1 MEFLFSVFTP
11 TYNRANTIGRTY
23 EYLCKQTLRSFEWI
37 IVDDGSTDNTEEIVR
52 KWINTNKISIVYLKQ
67 KNGGKHRAFNRAVQ
81 IAKGEIF
88 ICLDSDDYYI
98 ETALKTIAYY
108 YEQNRKDKLV
118 VGFSCLVSDFKG
130 NLIGTELPSD
140 QFICSHYDLY
150 HSYKVKGDKGLI
162 YYTSI
167 LKMYPFPEIEN
178 EFFVSEALIL
188 NRISRHYKICCINK
202 VLCKVEYRE
211 DGLSKRYHQLC
222 LQSPKAYS
230 LYMNEL
236 NYFKLSFV
244 DYVINAASYVRYSLF
259 AGKSFRNIYKEAI
272 NRKWTFMI
280 AYLLGVLLYIRDKS
294 RL

>member
-1 MEFLFSVFTP
+1 MEILFSVFTP

-23 EYLCKQTLRSFEWI
+23 EYLCKQTLRSFEWV
-37 IVDDGSTDNTEEIVR
+37 IVDDGSTDNTEDIVQG
-52 KWINTNKISIVYLKQ
+52 WIKEDKITIVYLKQ
-67 KNGGKHRAFNRAVQ
+67 INGGKHRAFNRAVQ
-81 IAKGEIF
+81 MARGEIF

-108 YEQNRKDKLV
+108 YEQTRNDKFV
-118 VGFSCLVSDFKG
+118 VGFSCLVSDFEG

-150 HSYKVKGDKGLI
+150 HSFKVKGDKGLI
-162 YYTSI
+162 YYTNI

-188 NRISRHYKICCINK
+188 NRISRNYKICCINK

-211 DGLSKRYHQLC
+211 DGLSNRYHQLC

-236 NYFKLSFV
+236 NYFKLSFA
-244 DYVINAASYVRYSLF
+244 DYVINTANYVRYSLF
-259 AGKSFRNIYKEAI
+259 AKKRFGNIYNGAI
-272 NRKWTFMI
+272 NKRWIFI
-280 AYLLGVLLYIRDKS
+280 VAYFLGVLLYIKDKS
-294 RL
+294 